1 MRPCCSARAA
11 SWRHE
16 VFCQRRA
23 PLPPLAAGHARPR
36 VERVNTATHSTHGAP
51 LAGVRVLDLTRLLP
65 GPMGTLHLADLG
77 ADVIKIEDLGAG
89 DYATPSVR
97 HLVNRNKRGV
107 RIDLK
112 QPAGAA
118 TLLRLCQQADV
129 LVEGFRPGVMQRLG
143 VGYEAVRAV
152 NPRIVYCS
160 LSGFG
165 QTGPLRDQP
174 GHDINYGAL
183 AGVVDQIGTADS
195 PALSNLPVA
204 DLLGG
209 TMTAVMGILAALFD
223 AARTGHGRHVD
234 VAIADGV
241 LAHAVLPMAALNQHG
256 HVPPAGQSALTGGLA
271 CYAVYRTADARFV
284 AVGALERK
292 FWDALC
298 QRLERADLAP
308 LHRSGNPAT
317 EQRLRGELARIFA
330 ARPLAHWSA
339 LFADGEACVA
349 PVLRLDEALAHPH
362 FQARGMV
369 LPASEGAP
377 RQLGCPVKMS
387 GWQPSPPRPAPR
399 PGQDTEEVLRDAGFT
414 DSEFQALRA
423 AGTIG

>member
-1 MRPCCSARAA
+1 MNAA
-11 SWRHE
+11 TSSPNR
-16 VFCQRRA
+16 
-23 PLPPLAAGHARPR
+23 
-36 VERVNTATHSTHGAP
+36 AP
-51 LAGVRVLDLTRLLP
+51 LAGVRILDLTRLLP

-77 ADVIKIEDLGAG
+77 ADVIKIEDMGAG

-97 HLVNRNKRGV
+97 NLVNRNKRAI

-112 QPAGAA
+112 QPAGAQ
-118 TLLRLCQQADV
+118 TLLRLCRDADV
-129 LVEGFRPGVMQRLG
+129 LIEGFRPGVMQRLG
-143 VGYEAVRAV
+143 VGYDTVRVV

-165 QTGPLRDQP
+165 QTGPLCDQP
-174 GHDINYGAL
+174 GHDLNYGAL

-223 AARTGHGRHVD
+223 AARTGQGRHVD

-241 LAHAVLPMAALNQHG
+241 LAHAVLPLAALNQHG
-256 HVPPAGQSALTGGLA
+256 HVPPAGQSTLTGGLA

-292 FWDALC
+292 FWEALC
-298 QRLERADLAP
+298 RRLQRDDLAP
-308 LHRSGNPAT
+308 LHRSADSST
-317 EQRLRGELARIFA
+317 EERVRSELTSIFA
-330 ARPLAHWSA
+330 SRPLAHWSA
-339 LFADGEACVA
+339 LFADGDACVT
-349 PVLRLDEALAHPH
+349 PVLRLDEALAHPQ

-369 LPASEGAP
+369 LPVTEHAP
-377 RQLGCPVKMS
+377 QQLGCPVKLS
-387 GWQPSPPRPAPR
+387 GYAPPPSRPAPR
-399 PGQDTEEVLRDAGFT
+399 AGQHTGEVLRETGF
-414 DSEFQALRA
+414 DEAEIDALRA
-423 AGTIG
+423 AGAIG